1 MNQQLDRG
9 DRGDRGERGDKGPRG
24 DPGKPHDGGWHVERG
39 IPLALIITIISGGA
53 IHTAAF
59 AWAASNLWTRVGA
72 LERQT
77 QIAAPQL
84 ERIIRVETKV
94 DAINGNLAEIKALI
108 SRREPPP

>member
-9 DRGDRGERGDKGPRG
+9 DRGERGERGARGPRG
-24 DPGKPHDGGWHVERG
+24 DPGDPQNGRWHVERG
-39 IPLALIITIISGGA
+39 IPLALIITIICGGA
-53 IHTAAF
+53 IHTATF

-77 QIAAPQL
+77 QVAVPQL

-94 DAINGNLAEIKALI
+94 DGINGNLAEIKALI